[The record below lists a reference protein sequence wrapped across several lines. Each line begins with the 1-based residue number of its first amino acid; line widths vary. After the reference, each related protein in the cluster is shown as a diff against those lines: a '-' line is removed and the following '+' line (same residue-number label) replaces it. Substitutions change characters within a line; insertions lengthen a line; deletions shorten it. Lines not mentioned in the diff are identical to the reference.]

1 MKIELPK
8 TIAVGDPVAICV
20 GGGMIKW
27 TEGCGY
33 DMVGIL
39 PQGSNDG
46 TRRTDRARLV
56 RYSNQWMVLPMKIDG
71 GLRPMFRD
79 RFPSWHWTS
88 IETLTV
94 NGVPD
99 AEFCFDASQ
108 GWIEYKFTSGYQVG
122 LRPEQIGWALRRARA
137 GGRSFIAVRRTADKV
152 DELYLFAGADAARLK
167 ALRAKGRGAARPLRG
182 RPARVELGEGF
193 RSITVGG
200 PPPNRLAPRPRPEFR
215 PARPRAT
222 P

>member
-1 MKIELPK
+1 
-8 TIAVGDPVAICV
+8 
-20 GGGMIKW
+20 
-27 TEGCGY
+27 
-33 DMVGIL
+33 
-39 PQGSNDG
+39 
-46 TRRTDRARLV
+46 
-56 RYSNQWMVLPMKIDG
+56 MVLPMKIDG

-137 GGRSFIAVRRTADKV
+137 GGRSFVAVRRTADKV
-152 DELYLFAGADAARLK
+152 DELYIFAGADAARLK
-167 ALRAKGRGAARPLRG
+167 LLGLKVVEPLGRFA
-182 RPARVELGEGF
+182 
-193 RSITVGG
+193 GG
-200 PPPNRLAPRPRPEFR
+200 PPAWNWERVSDLLLTADLPR
-215 PARPRAT
+215 T
-222 P
+222 G